1 MPGLAAGVSAK
12 GFSVVAALE
21 RSQGIGWKGRLPWK
35 LAGDMRFFRELTSCP
50 DRAAVEQRYGLL
62 PDGIQNGKTTLE
74 TTPLEK
80 LLTRLKASPPLPAA
94 MLDRRNAVLMGRRTW
109 ESLPPAFKPLPGRL
123 NGVLSRSGF
132 PVKKDTHQV
141 WESLGGAVAQ
151 LRRDESV
158 QEIFVIGGAQLYAD
172 ALHRPECER
181 IYLTAIE
188 ADFPCDAFFP
198 EIPAGFHEAA
208 ASNPIEEEGVPYR
221 FRLLQRAD
229 R

>member
-50 DRAAVEQRYGLL
+50 DRAAVEQRYELL

-94 MLDRRNAVLMGRRTW
+94 TLDRRNAVLMGRRTW

-123 NGVLSRSGF
+123 NGVLSRSGL
-132 PVKKDTHQV
+132 PVKEDTYQV
-141 WESLGGAVAQ
+141 WESLREAVAQ

-158 QEIFVIGGAQLYAD
+158 V
-172 ALHRPECER
+172 LHRPECER